1 MIGRAVLIL
10 ALAGTM
16 GGSLR
21 AAITARF
28 DTQQPER
35 AAWALPASG
44 NAMTVLAAQTI
55 IAKGGLVDDD
65 AQRLI
70 AGAMART
77 PAAGQPLALA
87 GLAASAEGDLT
98 RATRLMETA
107 RDRAP
112 RAALARNWL
121 LNEYVRTGRYDE
133 ALTEAGVL
141 MRLAPETRPQTYALV
156 QAMAARA
163 DAAPAVGR
171 ALARRPDW
179 AEPFAAWARAQGR
192 PASTT

>member
-16 GGSLR
+16 GVSLR
-21 AAITARF
+21 AAVTARF

-35 AAWALPASG
+35 AVWAVPASG
-44 NAMTVLAAQTI
+44 NAMTVLAAKTI
-55 IAKGGLVDDD
+55 IAKGGLVD
-65 AQRLI
+65 AGARSLI
-70 AGAMART
+70 ARAMART

-87 GLAASAEGDLT
+87 GLAASAEGDLP

-112 RAALARNWL
+112 RVALARNWL
-121 LNEYVRTGRYDE
+121 LNEYVRTARYDA
-133 ALTEAGVL
+133 ALSEAGVL
-141 MRLAPETRPQTYALV
+141 MRLAPETRPQTYALIR
-156 QAMAARA
+156 AMTARA
-163 DAAPAVGR
+163 DSAPAVAR

-179 AEPFAAWARAQGR
+179 AEPYAAWARAQGR
-192 PASTT
+192 PASTS